1 MFQIYQSLNIK
12 DKSKEELLG
21 AMILHDLKQKAET
34 RQLRNLDLKG
44 TQNLTLEQCR
54 SKLVMLAKDHM
65 NPKKSS
71 GVVYSFIPQIVIEL
85 FDKEVKEISKE
96 ETVIIIQALN
106 NHIPVKEL
114 LKIAEGGYA
123 SLLIQLAFH
132 LDPEQVRPLLEK
144 FAFFDNVTFAF
155 ILRNPLE
162 HPALDRKLIVELVKH
177 YGAKPEAALHI
188 ANLIKSLSS
197 DV

>member
-1 MFQIYQSLNIK
+1 
-12 DKSKEELLG
+12 
-21 AMILHDLKQKAET
+21 
-34 RQLRNLDLKG
+34 
-44 TQNLTLEQCR
+44 
-54 SKLVMLAKDHM
+54 MLAKDNL

-71 GVVYSFIPQIVIEL
+71 GVVYSFIPQLIIEL

-96 ETVIIIQALN
+96 ETAIIIHALT
-106 NHIPVKEL
+106 NHISVKEL

-132 LDPEQVRPLLEK
+132 LDTEQVRPLLEK
-144 FAFFDNVTFAF
+144 FAACDNVTFAF

-162 HPALDRKLIVELVKH
+162 HPALDRKLLVELVKH
-177 YGAKPEAALHI
+177 YGAKPEAAEHI